1 MRLKRRPESFL
12 LPWFLHLALRQLFPP
27 GKRFPAFATV
37 SILGVGLGVASL
49 LIVQTVMNGF
59 GEEHRLRIRES
70 FGDCQVTGAAPIEQP
85 EALAKQLAAHPEV
98 ASATPYAEGPALAR
112 NADFSGIAQVR
123 GINPADPAQPARKYV
138 YDGSFD
144 DLDDGRIILGVG
156 LARALRVRVGDRI
169 EVWSPA
175 MAERAEKGKAPLPAE
190 FEVCAVIR
198 TGFTEVDNAAAL
210 IPLRRFREI
219 WNLGPR
225 AHGLTLRLKEPARA
239 EVTAGRL
246 AVGHPEL
253 RFRPWQDI
261 KKDFLAAIR
270 FEKTML
276 FFLMFIITL
285 VASFSIGS
293 TLFSAVIRR
302 SREVGVLASLG
313 AARWQVVALFGLQ
326 GLLIGALGTLLGFIL
341 TWTILACRDGI
352 LGMINRLF
360 GGGDMVANIY
370 QFSKVPLHYDAADF
384 VIAAAFTLLTTAIAG
399 LVPAL
404 WAAGR
409 KPSEAMRDV

>member
-1 MRLKRRPESFL
+1 

-70 FGDCQVTGAAPIEQP
+70 FGDCQVTGGVPIEQP
-85 EALAKQLAAHPEV
+85 EALAKQLAASPEV
-98 ASATPYAEGPALAR
+98 SSAALYAEGPALAR
-112 NADFSGIAQVR
+112 NGDFSGIAQVR
-123 GINPADPAQPARKYV
+123 GIDPTDPGQPARKYV
-138 YDGSFD
+138 YGGSFD
-144 DLDDGRIILGVG
+144 ELDDGRIILGAG

-169 EVWSPA
+169 EIWSPA

-190 FEVCAVIR
+190 FEVCAVIV

-210 IPLRRFREI
+210 ISLRRFREI

-225 AHGLTLRLKEPARA
+225 AHGLTLRLKEPALA
-239 EVTAGRL
+239 EATAGRL

-302 SREVGVLASLG
+302 SREVGVLAALG
-313 AARWQVVALFGLQ
+313 AARWQVVVLFGLQ
-326 GLLIGALGTLLGFIL
+326 GLLIGALGTLLGFVL
-341 TWTILACRDGI
+341 TWTILAFRDGI
-352 LGMINRLF
+352 LGTINRLF
-360 GGGDMVANIY
+360 GSGDMVANIY
-370 QFSKVPLHYDAADF
+370 QFSKVPLHYDASDF
-384 VIAAAFTLLTTAIAG
+384 FIAAAFTLLTTAIAG

-409 KPSEAMRDV
+409 KPSEAMRDA

>member
-1 MRLKRRPESFL
+1 M
-12 LPWFLHLALRQLFPP
+12 PWFLHLALRQLFPP

-70 FGDCQVTGAAPIEQP
+70 FGDCQVTGAAPIERP
-85 EALAKQLAAHPEV
+85 EALAKQLAASPEV
-98 ASATPYAEGPALAR
+98 ASASLYAEGPALAR
-112 NADFSGIAQVR
+112 NGDFSGIAQVR
-123 GINPADPAQPARKYV
+123 GIDPSDPAQPARKYV
-138 YDGSFD
+138 YGGSFD
-144 DLDDGRIILGVG
+144 DLDDGRIILGAG

-169 EVWSPA
+169 EIWSPA

-190 FEVCAVIR
+190 FEVCAVIQ

-225 AHGLTLRLKEPARA
+225 AHGLTLRLKEPALA
-239 EVTAGRL
+239 EATAGRL

-326 GLLIGALGTLLGFIL
+326 GLLIGALGTLLGFVL
-341 TWTILACRDGI
+341 TWTILAFRDGI

-370 QFSKVPLHYDAADF
+370 LFSKVPLHYDVSDF
-384 VIAAAFTLLTTAIAG
+384 LIASAFTLLTTAIAG

-409 KPSEAMRDV
+409 KPSEAMRDA

>member
-1 MRLKRRPESFL
+1 M
-12 LPWFLHLALRQLFPP
+12 PWFLHLALRQLFPP

-70 FGDCQVTGAAPIEQP
+70 FGDCQVTGAAPIERP
-85 EALAKQLAAHPEV
+85 EALAKELAASPEV
-98 ASATPYAEGPALAR
+98 ASASPYAEGPALAR
-112 NADFSGIAQVR
+112 NGDFSGIAQVR
-123 GINPADPAQPARKYV
+123 GIDPLDPAQPARKYV
-138 YDGSFD
+138 YGGSFD
-144 DLDDGRIILGVG
+144 ELDDGRIILGAG
-156 LARALRVRVGDRI
+156 LARALRVRIGDRI
-169 EVWSPA
+169 EIWSPA

-190 FEVCAVIR
+190 FEVCAVIV

-225 AHGLTLRLKEPARA
+225 AHGLTLRLKQPALA
-239 EVTAGRL
+239 EATAGRL

-313 AARWQVVALFGLQ
+313 AARWQIVALFGLQ

-370 QFSKVPLHYDAADF
+370 LFSKVPLHYDATDF
-384 VIAAAFTLLTTAIAG
+384 VIASAFTLLTTAIAG

-409 KPSEAMRDV
+409 KPSEAMRDA

>member
-1 MRLKRRPESFL
+1 M
-12 LPWFLHLALRQLFPP
+12 PWFFHLALRQLFPP

-70 FGDCQVTGAAPIEQP
+70 FGDCQVTGAAPIERP
-85 EALAKQLAAHPEV
+85 EALAKQLAALPAV
-98 ASATPYAEGPALAR
+98 ASAALYAEGPALAR
-112 NADFSGIAQVR
+112 NGDFSGIAQVR
-123 GINPADPAQPARKYV
+123 GIDPADPGQPARKYV
-138 YDGSFD
+138 YGGSFD
-144 DLDDGRIILGVG
+144 ELDDGRIILGVG

-169 EVWSPA
+169 EIWSPA

-190 FEVCAVIR
+190 FEVCAVIL

-225 AHGLTLRLKEPARA
+225 AHGLTLRLKEPALA
-239 EVTAGRL
+239 EATVASL
-246 AVGHPEL
+246 AAGHPEL

-261 KKDFLAAIR
+261 KRDFLAAIR

-302 SREVGVLASLG
+302 SREVGVLAALG

-326 GLLIGALGTLLGFIL
+326 GLLIGALGTLLGFGL
-341 TWTILACRDGI
+341 TWTILAFRDAI
-352 LGMINRLF
+352 LGTINRLF

-370 QFSKVPLHYDAADF
+370 QFSKVPLHYDATDF
-384 VIAAAFTLLTTAIAG
+384 VIATAFTLLTTAIAG

-409 KPSEAMRDV
+409 KPSEAMRDA

>member
-1 MRLKRRPESFL
+1 M
-12 LPWFLHLALRQLFPP
+12 PWFLHLALRQLFPP

-85 EALAKQLAAHPEV
+85 EALATQLAASPEV
-98 ASATPYAEGPALAR
+98 ASASPYAEGPALAR
-112 NADFSGIAQVR
+112 NGDFSGIAQVR
-123 GINPADPAQPARKYV
+123 GVDPSDPAQPARKYV
-138 YDGSFD
+138 YGGSFD
-144 DLDDGRIILGVG
+144 ELDDGRIILGAG
-156 LARALRVRVGDRI
+156 LARALRVRIGDRI
-169 EVWSPA
+169 EIWSPA
-175 MAERAEKGKAPLPAE
+175 MAERAQKGKAPLPAE
-190 FEVCAVIR
+190 FEVCAVIQ

-225 AHGLTLRLKEPARA
+225 AHGLTLRLKQPALA
-239 EVTAGRL
+239 EATAGRL

-326 GLLIGALGTLLGFIL
+326 GLLIGALGTLLGFVL
-341 TWTILACRDGI
+341 TWTILAFRDGI
-352 LGMINRLF
+352 LGTINRLF

-370 QFSKVPLHYDAADF
+370 QFSKVPLHYDATDF

-409 KPSEAMRDV
+409 KPSEAMRDA

>member
-1 MRLKRRPESFL
+1 

-70 FGDCQVTGAAPIEQP
+70 FGDCQVVGAAPIEQP
-85 EALAKQLAAHPEV
+85 EALAKALAARPEV
-98 ASATPYAEGPALAR
+98 ASASLYAEGPALAR
-112 NADFSGIAQVR
+112 NGDFSGIAQVR
-123 GINPADPAQPARKYV
+123 GIDPTDPGQPARKYV
-138 YDGSFD
+138 YGGSFD
-144 DLDDGRIILGVG
+144 DLDDGRIVLGAG

-169 EVWSPA
+169 EIWSPA

-190 FEVCAVIR
+190 FEVCAVIV

-225 AHGLTLRLKEPARA
+225 AHGLTLRLKEPALA
-239 EVTAGRL
+239 EATAARL
-246 AVGHPEL
+246 AATRPEL

-302 SREVGVLASLG
+302 SREVGVLAALG
-313 AARWQVVALFGLQ
+313 AARWQVVGLFGLQ
-326 GLLIGALGTLLGFIL
+326 GLLIGALGTLLGFGL
-341 TWTILACRDGI
+341 TWTILSFRDGI
-352 LGMINRLF
+352 LGAINGLF
-360 GGGDMVANIY
+360 GGGDMVANVY

-409 KPSEAMRDV
+409 KPSEAMRDA

>member
-1 MRLKRRPESFL
+1 M
-12 LPWFLHLALRQLFPP
+12 PWFLHLALRQLFPP

-85 EALAKQLAAHPEV
+85 EALAKQLAARPEV
-98 ASATPYAEGPALAR
+98 AAASLYAEGPALAR
-112 NADFSGIAQVR
+112 HGDFSGIAQVR
-123 GINPADPAQPARKYV
+123 GIDPSDPAQPARKYV
-138 YDGSFD
+138 YGGSFE

-190 FEVCAVIR
+190 FEVCAVIL

-225 AHGLTLRLKEPARA
+225 AHGLTLRLKEPVLA
-239 EVTAGRL
+239 EATAGRL

-326 GLLIGALGTLLGFIL
+326 GLLIGALGTFLGFIL
-341 TWTILACRDGI
+341 TWTILAFRDGI
-352 LGMINRLF
+352 LGTINRLF

-370 QFSKVPLHYDAADF
+370 QFSKVPLHYDATDF
-384 VIAAAFTLLTTAIAG
+384 LIASAFTLLTTAIAG

-409 KPSEAMRDV
+409 KPSEAMRDA

>member
-1 MRLKRRPESFL
+1 M
-12 LPWFLHLALRQLFPP
+12 PWFLHLALRQLFPP
-27 GKRFPAFATV
+27 GKRFPAFAMV

-70 FGDCQVTGAAPIEQP
+70 FGDCQVTGAAPIERA
-85 EALAKQLAAHPEV
+85 ETLAKQLAARPEI
-98 ASATPYAEGPALAR
+98 ASASLYAEGPALAR
-112 NADFSGIAQVR
+112 NGDFSGIAQVR
-123 GINPADPAQPARKYV
+123 GIDPTDPAQPARKYV
-138 YDGSFD
+138 YGGSFD
-144 DLDDGRIILGVG
+144 DLDDGRIILGAG

-169 EVWSPA
+169 EIWSPA

-190 FEVCAVIR
+190 FEVCAVIQ

-225 AHGLTLRLKEPARA
+225 AHGLTLRLKEPALA
-239 EVTAGRL
+239 EATAGRL

-253 RFRPWQDI
+253 RFRPWQEI

-302 SREVGVLASLG
+302 SREVGVLAALG
-313 AARWQVVALFGLQ
+313 AARGEVVALFGLQ
-326 GLLIGALGTLLGFIL
+326 GLLIGALGTLLGFGL
-341 TWTILACRDGI
+341 TWTILAFRDDI
-352 LGMINRLF
+352 LGVINRLF

-370 QFSKVPLHYDAADF
+370 LFSKVPLHYDATDF
-384 VIAAAFTLLTTAIAG
+384 FIAAAFTLLTTAIAG

-409 KPSEAMRDV
+409 KPSEAMRDA

>member
-1 MRLKRRPESFL
+1 M
-12 LPWFLHLALRQLFPP
+12 PWFLHLALRQLFPP

-70 FGDCQVTGAAPIEQP
+70 FGDCQVTGAAPIERA
-85 EALAKQLAAHPEV
+85 EALAKQLAASPEV
-98 ASATPYAEGPALAR
+98 ASASLYAEGPALAR
-112 NADFSGIAQVR
+112 NGDFSGIAQVR
-123 GINPADPAQPARKYV
+123 GIDPSDPAQPARKYV
-138 YDGSFD
+138 YGGSFD
-144 DLDDGRIILGVG
+144 ELDDGRIILGAG
-156 LARALRVRVGDRI
+156 LARALRVRIGDRI
-169 EVWSPA
+169 EIWSPA

-190 FEVCAVIR
+190 FEVCAVIV

-225 AHGLTLRLKEPARA
+225 AHGLTLRLKQPALA
-239 EVTAGRL
+239 EATAGRL

-326 GLLIGALGTLLGFIL
+326 GLLIGALGTLLGFLL
-341 TWTILACRDGI
+341 TWTILAFRNGI
-352 LGMINRLF
+352 LGTINQLF

-370 QFSKVPLHYDAADF
+370 QFSKVPLHYDATDF
-384 VIAAAFTLLTTAIAG
+384 VIASAFTLLTTAIAG

-409 KPSEAMRDV
+409 KPSEAMRDA

>member
-1 MRLKRRPESFL
+1 

-37 SILGVGLGVASL
+37 SILGVALGVASL
-49 LIVQTVMNGF
+49 LVVQTVMNGF

-70 FGDCQVTGAAPIEQP
+70 FGDCLVIGAAPIEQP
-85 EALAKQLAAHPEV
+85 EALAKQLASRPEV
-98 ASATPYAEGPALAR
+98 ASAALFAEGPALAR
-112 NADFSGIAQVR
+112 NGDFSGIAQVR
-123 GINPADPAQPARKYV
+123 GIDPTDPGQPARKYV
-138 YDGSFD
+138 VGGSFD
-144 DLDDGRIILGVG
+144 DLDDGRIILGYG
-156 LARALRVRVGDRI
+156 LARALRVRVGDRV

-190 FEVCAVIR
+190 FEVCAVVL

-225 AHGLTLRLKEPARA
+225 AHGLTLRLKDPALA
-239 EVTAGRL
+239 TEAAARL

-261 KKDFLAAIR
+261 KKDFLEAIR

-313 AARWQVVALFGLQ
+313 AARWQVVMLFGLQ
-326 GLLIGALGTLLGFIL
+326 GLLIGALGTLLGFVL
-341 TWTILACRDGI
+341 TWTILSFREGI
-352 LGMINRLF
+352 LGTINGLF
-360 GGGDMVANIY
+360 GGGDMVANVY
-370 QFSKVPLHYDAADF
+370 QFSKVPLHYDASDF
-384 VIAAAFTLLTTAIAG
+384 VIAAAFTLLTTALAG

-409 KPSEAMRDV
+409 KPSEAMRDA

>member
-1 MRLKRRPESFL
+1 M
-12 LPWFLHLALRQLFPP
+12 PWFLHLALRQLFPP

-70 FGDCQVTGAAPIEQP
+70 FGDCQVIGAAPIERP
-85 EALAKQLAAHPEV
+85 EALAKQLATNPEV
-98 ASATPYAEGPALAR
+98 ASATPYAEGPSLAR
-112 NADFSGIAQVR
+112 NGDFSGIAQVR
-123 GINPADPAQPARKYV
+123 GIDPSDPAQPARKYV
-138 YDGSFD
+138 HGGSFD
-144 DLDDGRIILGVG
+144 DLDDGRIILGAG

-169 EVWSPA
+169 EIWSPA

-190 FEVCAVIR
+190 FEVCAVIV

-225 AHGLTLRLKEPARA
+225 AHGLTLRLKDPALA
-239 EVTAGRL
+239 EATAGRL

-326 GLLIGALGTLLGFIL
+326 GLLIGALGTLLGFVL
-341 TWTILACRDGI
+341 TWTILAFRDGI
-352 LGMINRLF
+352 LSMINRLF

-370 QFSKVPLHYDAADF
+370 LFSKVPLHYDASDF
-384 VIAAAFTLLTTAIAG
+384 VIASAFTLLTTAIAG

-409 KPSEAMRDV
+409 KPSEAMRDA

>member
-1 MRLKRRPESFL
+1 

-70 FGDCQVTGAAPIEQP
+70 FGDCQVTGAAPIERP
-85 EALAKQLAAHPEV
+85 EALAKQLAASPEV
-98 ASATPYAEGPALAR
+98 ASASLYAEGPALAR
-112 NADFSGIAQVR
+112 NGDFSGIAQVR
-123 GINPADPAQPARKYV
+123 GIDPSDPAQPARKYV
-138 YDGSFD
+138 YGGSFD
-144 DLDDGRIILGVG
+144 DLDDGRIILGTG

-190 FEVCAVIR
+190 FEVCAVIQ

-225 AHGLTLRLKEPARA
+225 AHGLTLRLKQPALA
-239 EVTAGRL
+239 EATAGRL

-326 GLLIGALGTLLGFIL
+326 GLLIGALGTLLGFVL
-341 TWTILACRDGI
+341 TWTILAFRDGI

-370 QFSKVPLHYDAADF
+370 LFSKVPLHYDATDF
-384 VIAAAFTLLTTAIAG
+384 VIASAFTLLTTAIAG
-399 LVPAL
+399 LMPAL

-409 KPSEAMRDV
+409 KPSEAMRDA

>member
-1 MRLKRRPESFL
+1 M
-12 LPWFLHLALRQLFPP
+12 PWFLHLALRQLFPP

-49 LIVQTVMNGF
+49 LVVQTVMNGF

-70 FGDCQVTGAAPIEQP
+70 FGDCQVTAAATIENP
-85 EALAKQLAAHPEV
+85 EALAKRLVARPEV
-98 ASATPYAEGPALAR
+98 ASAAPYAEGPALVR
-112 NADFSGIAQVR
+112 QGDFSGVAQVR
-123 GINPADPAQPARKYV
+123 GIDPADPDQPARNYV
-138 YDGSFD
+138 HGGTFD

-156 LARALRVRVGDRI
+156 LARALRVRVGDRVEI
-169 EVWSPA
+169 WSPG

-190 FEVCAVIR
+190 FEVSAVIL
-198 TGFTEVDNAAAL
+198 TGFAEVDNAAAL
-210 IPLRRFREI
+210 IPLRRFREL

-239 EVTAGRL
+239 VETAGRL
-246 AVGHPEL
+246 ASAEPGL
-253 RFRPWQDI
+253 RFRPWQDF
-261 KKDFLAAIR
+261 KKDFLEAIR

-313 AARWQVVALFGLQ
+313 AARLQVVALFGLQ
-326 GLLIGALGTLLGFIL
+326 GLLIGALGTFLGFVL
-341 TWTILACRDGI
+341 TWTILAFRDGI
-352 LGMINRLF
+352 LRGINACF
-360 GGGDMVANIY
+360 GDGDMMANIY
-370 QFSKVPLHYDAADF
+370 QFSKVPLHYDASDF

-409 KPSEAMRDV
+409 KPSEAMRDA

>member
-1 MRLKRRPESFL
+1 M
-12 LPWFLHLALRQLFPP
+12 PWFLHLALRQLFPP

-70 FGDCQVTGAAPIEQP
+70 FGDCQVTGGVPIEQP
-85 EALAKQLAAHPEV
+85 EALAKQLAASPEV
-98 ASATPYAEGPALAR
+98 SSAALYAEGPALAR
-112 NADFSGIAQVR
+112 NGDFSGIAQVR
-123 GINPADPAQPARKYV
+123 GIDPTDPGQPARKYV
-138 YDGSFD
+138 YGGSFD
-144 DLDDGRIILGVG
+144 ELDDGRIILGAG

-169 EVWSPA
+169 EIWSPA

-190 FEVCAVIR
+190 FEVCAVIV

-210 IPLRRFREI
+210 ISLRRFREI

-225 AHGLTLRLKEPARA
+225 AHGLTLRLKQPALA
-239 EVTAGRL
+239 EATAGRL

-302 SREVGVLASLG
+302 SREVGVLAALG
-313 AARWQVVALFGLQ
+313 AARWQVVVLFGLQ
-326 GLLIGALGTLLGFIL
+326 GLLIGALGTLLGFVL
-341 TWTILACRDGI
+341 TWTILAFRDGI
-352 LGMINRLF
+352 LGTINRLF
-360 GGGDMVANIY
+360 GSGDMVANIY
-370 QFSKVPLHYDAADF
+370 QFSKVPLHYDASDF
-384 VIAAAFTLLTTAIAG
+384 FIAAAFTLLTTAIAG

-409 KPSEAMRDV
+409 KPSEAMRDA

>member
-1 MRLKRRPESFL
+1 M
-12 LPWFLHLALRQLFPP
+12 PWFLHLALRQLFPP

-70 FGDCQVTGAAPIEQP
+70 FGDCQVTGAAPIERP
-85 EALAKQLAAHPEV
+85 EALAKELAASPEV
-98 ASATPYAEGPALAR
+98 ASASPYAEGPALAR
-112 NADFSGIAQVR
+112 NGDFSGIAQVR
-123 GINPADPAQPARKYV
+123 GIDPTDPAQPARKYV
-138 YDGSFD
+138 YGGSFD
-144 DLDDGRIILGVG
+144 ELDDGRIILGAG
-156 LARALRVRVGDRI
+156 LARALRVRIGDRI
-169 EVWSPA
+169 EIWSPA

-190 FEVCAVIR
+190 FEVCAVIV

-225 AHGLTLRLKEPARA
+225 AHGLTLRLKQPALA
-239 EVTAGRL
+239 EATAGRL

-313 AARWQVVALFGLQ
+313 AARWQIVALFGLQ
-326 GLLIGALGTLLGFIL
+326 GLLIGALGTLLGFVL

-370 QFSKVPLHYDAADF
+370 LFSKVPLHYDATDF
-384 VIAAAFTLLTTAIAG
+384 VIASAFTLLTTAIAG

-409 KPSEAMRDV
+409 KPSEAMRDA

>member
-1 MRLKRRPESFL
+1 M
-12 LPWFLHLALRQLFPP
+12 PWFLHLALRQLFPP

-70 FGDCQVTGAAPIEQP
+70 FGDCQVTAAAPIERP
-85 EALAKQLAAHPEV
+85 EALARQLAASPEV
-98 ASATPYAEGPALAR
+98 SSASPYAEGPALAR
-112 NADFSGIAQVR
+112 NGDFSGIAQVR
-123 GINPADPAQPARKYV
+123 GIDPSDPAQPARKYV
-138 YDGSFD
+138 YGGSFD
-144 DLDDGRIILGVG
+144 DLDDGRIILGAG

-169 EVWSPA
+169 EIWSPA

-190 FEVCAVIR
+190 FEVCAVIV

-225 AHGLTLRLKEPARA
+225 AHGLTLRLKQPALA
-239 EVTAGRL
+239 EATAGRL
-246 AVGHPEL
+246 AVGHPGL

-313 AARWQVVALFGLQ
+313 AARWQVVSLFGLQ
-326 GLLIGALGTLLGFIL
+326 GLLIGALGTLLGFVL
-341 TWTILACRDGI
+341 TWTILAFRDGI
-352 LGMINRLF
+352 LGRINRFF

-370 QFSKVPLHYDAADF
+370 QFSKVPLHYDATDF

-409 KPSEAMRDV
+409 KPSEAMRDA

>member
-1 MRLKRRPESFL
+1 M
-12 LPWFLHLALRQLFPP
+12 PWFLHLALRQLFPP

-70 FGDCQVTGAAPIEQP
+70 FGDCQVTGAAPIERA
-85 EALAKQLAAHPEV
+85 EALAKQLAASPEV
-98 ASATPYAEGPALAR
+98 ASASLYAEGPALAR
-112 NADFSGIAQVR
+112 NGDFSGIAQVR
-123 GINPADPAQPARKYV
+123 GIDPSDPTQPARKYV
-138 YDGSFD
+138 YGGSFD
-144 DLDDGRIILGVG
+144 ELDDGRIILGAG
-156 LARALRVRVGDRI
+156 LARALRVRIGDRI
-169 EVWSPA
+169 EIWSPA

-190 FEVCAVIR
+190 FEVCAVIV

-225 AHGLTLRLKEPARA
+225 AHGLTLRLKQPALA
-239 EVTAGRL
+239 EAAAGRL

-261 KKDFLAAIR
+261 KRDFLAAIR

-326 GLLIGALGTLLGFIL
+326 GLLIGALGTLLGFVL
-341 TWTILACRDGI
+341 TWTILAFRDGI
-352 LGMINRLF
+352 LGTINRLF

-370 QFSKVPLHYDAADF
+370 QFSKVPLHYDATDF

-409 KPSEAMRDV
+409 KPSEAMRDA

>member
-1 MRLKRRPESFL
+1 M
-12 LPWFLHLALRQLFPP
+12 PWFLHLALRQLFPP

-70 FGDCQVTGAAPIEQP
+70 FGDCQVTAAAPIEQP
-85 EALAKQLAAHPEV
+85 ETLAKQLAARPEV
-98 ASATPYAEGPALAR
+98 SSASLYAEGPALAR
-112 NADFSGIAQVR
+112 NGDFSGIAQVR
-123 GINPADPAQPARKYV
+123 GIDPTDPAQPARKYV
-138 YDGSFD
+138 YGGSFD
-144 DLDDGRIILGVG
+144 DLDDGRIVLGAG
-156 LARALRVRVGDRI
+156 LARALRVRVGDRVEI
-169 EVWSPA
+169 WSPA

-190 FEVCAVIR
+190 FEVCAVIV

-225 AHGLTLRLKEPARA
+225 AHGLTLRLKEPALA
-239 EVTAGRL
+239 EATAARL
-246 AVGHPEL
+246 AAARPEL

-302 SREVGVLASLG
+302 SREVGVLAALG
-313 AARWQVVALFGLQ
+313 AARWEVVGLFGLQ
-326 GLLIGALGTLLGFIL
+326 GLLIGALGTLLGFGL
-341 TWTILACRDGI
+341 TWTILSFRDGI
-352 LGMINRLF
+352 LSAINGLF
-360 GGGDMVANIY
+360 GGGDMVANVY
-370 QFSKVPLHYDAADF
+370 QFSKVPLHYDASDF

-409 KPSEAMRDV
+409 KPSEAMRDA

>member
-1 MRLKRRPESFL
+1 M
-12 LPWFLHLALRQLFPP
+12 
-27 GKRFPAFATV
+27 V

-70 FGDCQVTGAAPIEQP
+70 FGDCQVTGPAPIERP
-85 EALAKQLAAHPEV
+85 EALAKELAARPEV
-98 ASATPYAEGPALAR
+98 ASAALYAEGPALAR
-112 NADFSGIAQVR
+112 NGDFSGIAQVR
-123 GINPADPAQPARKYV
+123 GIDPTDPGLPARKYV
-138 YDGSFD
+138 YGGSFD
-144 DLDDGRIILGVG
+144 DLDDGRIVLGVG

-169 EVWSPA
+169 EIWSPA

-190 FEVCAVIR
+190 FEVCAVIF

-225 AHGLTLRLKEPARA
+225 AHGLTLRLKDPSLA
-239 EVTAGRL
+239 EATAGRL

-302 SREVGVLASLG
+302 SREVGVLAALG

-326 GLLIGALGTLLGFIL
+326 GLLIGALGTFLGFVL
-341 TWTILACRDGI
+341 TWTILAFRDGI
-352 LGMINRLF
+352 LGSINRLF
-360 GGGDMVANIY
+360 GDGDMVANIY
-370 QFSKVPLHYDAADF
+370 QFSKVPLHYDATDF
-384 VIAAAFTLLTTAIAG
+384 LIAAAFTLLTTAIAG

-409 KPSEAMRDV
+409 KPSEAMRDA

>member
-1 MRLKRRPESFL
+1 M
-12 LPWFLHLALRQLFPP
+12 PWFLHLALRQLFPP

-70 FGDCQVTGAAPIEQP
+70 FGDCQVTGPAPIERP
-85 EALAKQLAAHPEV
+85 EALAKQLAASPEV
-98 ASATPYAEGPALAR
+98 SSASPYAEGPALAR
-112 NADFSGIAQVR
+112 NGDFSGIAQVR
-123 GINPADPAQPARKYV
+123 GIDPSDPAQPARKYV
-138 YDGSFD
+138 YGGSFD
-144 DLDDGRIILGVG
+144 DLDDGRIILGAG

-169 EVWSPA
+169 EIWSPA

-190 FEVCAVIR
+190 FEVSAVIL
-198 TGFTEVDNAAAL
+198 TGFAEVDNAAAL
-210 IPLRRFREI
+210 IPLRRFREL

-239 EVTAGRL
+239 VETAGRL
-246 AVGHPEL
+246 AASQPGL
-253 RFRPWQDI
+253 RFRPWQDF
-261 KKDFLAAIR
+261 KKDFLEAIR

-302 SREVGVLASLG
+302 SREVGVLAALG
-313 AARWQVVALFGLQ
+313 AGRGAILALFGLQ
-326 GLLIGALGTLLGFIL
+326 GLLIGALGTGLGFLL
-341 TWTILACRDGI
+341 TGGI
-352 LGMINRLF
+352 LHFRDAILGAINAVF
-360 GGGDMVANIY
+360 GDGDMVASVY
-370 QFSKVPLHYDAADF
+370 QFANIPLHYDPADF
-384 VIAAAFTLLTTAIAG
+384 VAAGVFTLLVTTLAG
-399 LVPAL
+399 FVPAL

-409 KPSEAMRDV
+409 KPSEAMRDA

>member
-1 MRLKRRPESFL
+1 M
-12 LPWFLHLALRQLFPP
+12 PWFLHLALRQLFPP

-70 FGDCQVTGAAPIEQP
+70 FGDCQVIGAAPIERP
-85 EALAKQLAAHPEV
+85 EALAKQLAASPEV
-98 ASATPYAEGPALAR
+98 ASASLYAEGPSLAR
-112 NADFSGIAQVR
+112 NGDFSGIAQVR
-123 GINPADPAQPARKYV
+123 GIDPTDPGQPARKYV
-138 YDGSFD
+138 VGGSFD
-144 DLDDGRIILGVG
+144 DLDDGRIILGYG

-169 EVWSPA
+169 EIWSPA

-190 FEVCAVIR
+190 FEVCAVIV

-225 AHGLTLRLKEPARA
+225 AHGLTLRLKDPSVA
-239 EVTAGRL
+239 EATAGRL

-313 AARWQVVALFGLQ
+313 AARWQIVALFGLQ
-326 GLLIGALGTLLGFIL
+326 GLLIGALGTLLGFGL
-341 TWTILACRDGI
+341 TWTILAFRDGI

-370 QFSKVPLHYDAADF
+370 LFSKVPLHYDASDF
-384 VIAAAFTLLTTAIAG
+384 VIASAFTLLTTAIAG

-409 KPSEAMRDV
+409 KPSEAMRDA

>member
-1 MRLKRRPESFL
+1 M
-12 LPWFLHLALRQLFPP
+12 PWFLHLALRQLFPP

-70 FGDCQVTGAAPIEQP
+70 FGDCQVTGAAPIERP
-85 EALAKQLAAHPEV
+85 EALAKELAASPEV
-98 ASATPYAEGPALAR
+98 ASASPYAEGPALAR
-112 NADFSGIAQVR
+112 NGDFSGIAQVR
-123 GINPADPAQPARKYV
+123 GIDPLDPAQPARKYV
-138 YDGSFD
+138 YGGNFD
-144 DLDDGRIILGVG
+144 ELDDGRIILGAG
-156 LARALRVRVGDRI
+156 LARALRVRIGDRI
-169 EVWSPA
+169 EIWSPA

-190 FEVCAVIR
+190 FEVCAVIV

-225 AHGLTLRLKEPARA
+225 AHGLTLRLKQPALA
-239 EVTAGRL
+239 ETTAGRL

-313 AARWQVVALFGLQ
+313 AARWQIVALFGLQ

-370 QFSKVPLHYDAADF
+370 LFSKVPLHYDATDF
-384 VIAAAFTLLTTAIAG
+384 VIASAFTLLTTAIAG

-409 KPSEAMRDV
+409 KPSEAMRDA

>member
-1 MRLKRRPESFL
+1 M
-12 LPWFLHLALRQLFPP
+12 PWFLHLALRQLFPP

-70 FGDCQVTGAAPIEQP
+70 FGDCQVTGAAPIERA
-85 EALAKQLAAHPEV
+85 ETLAKQLAARPEV
-98 ASATPYAEGPALAR
+98 ASASLYAEGPALAR
-112 NADFSGIAQVR
+112 NGDFSGIAQVR
-123 GINPADPAQPARKYV
+123 GIDPTDPAQPARKYV
-138 YDGSFD
+138 YGGSFD
-144 DLDDGRIILGVG
+144 DLDDGRIILGAG

-190 FEVCAVIR
+190 FEVCAVIQ

-225 AHGLTLRLKEPARA
+225 AHGLTLRLKEPALA
-239 EVTAGRL
+239 EATAVRL

-253 RFRPWQDI
+253 RFRPWQEI

-313 AARWQVVALFGLQ
+313 AARWQIVALFGLQ
-326 GLLIGALGTLLGFIL
+326 GLLIGALGTLLGFGL
-341 TWTILACRDGI
+341 TWTILAFRDGI

-370 QFSKVPLHYDAADF
+370 LFSKVPLHYDASDF
-384 VIAAAFTLLTTAIAG
+384 VIASAFTLLTTAIAG

-409 KPSEAMRDV
+409 KPSEAMRDA

>member
-1 MRLKRRPESFL
+1 M
-12 LPWFLHLALRQLFPP
+12 PWFLHLALRQLFPP
-27 GKRFPAFATV
+27 GKRFPAFAMV

-70 FGDCQVTGAAPIEQP
+70 FGDCQVTGAAPIERA
-85 EALAKQLAAHPEV
+85 ETLAKQLAARPEI
-98 ASATPYAEGPALAR
+98 ASASLYAEGPALAR
-112 NADFSGIAQVR
+112 NGDFSGIAQVR
-123 GINPADPAQPARKYV
+123 GIDPTDPAQPARKYV
-138 YDGSFD
+138 YGGSFD
-144 DLDDGRIILGVG
+144 DLDDGRIILGAG

-169 EVWSPA
+169 EIWSPA

-190 FEVCAVIR
+190 FEVCAVIL

-210 IPLRRFREI
+210 ISLRRFREI

-225 AHGLTLRLKEPARA
+225 AHGLTLRLKEPALA
-239 EVTAGRL
+239 EATAGRL

-253 RFRPWQDI
+253 RFRPWQEI

-302 SREVGVLASLG
+302 SREVGVLAALG
-313 AARWQVVALFGLQ
+313 AARWQVVVLFGLQ
-326 GLLIGALGTLLGFIL
+326 GLLIGALGTLLGFVL
-341 TWTILACRDGI
+341 TWTILAFRDGI
-352 LGMINRLF
+352 LGTINRLF

-370 QFSKVPLHYDAADF
+370 QFSKVPLHYDASDF
-384 VIAAAFTLLTTAIAG
+384 VIAAAFTLLTTVIAG

-409 KPSEAMRDV
+409 KPSEAMRDA

>member
-1 MRLKRRPESFL
+1 

-70 FGDCQVTGAAPIEQP
+70 FGDCQVIGAAPIERP
-85 EALAKQLAAHPEV
+85 EALAKQLATNPEV
-98 ASATPYAEGPALAR
+98 SSASPYAEGPSLAR
-112 NADFSGIAQVR
+112 NGDFSGIAQVR
-123 GINPADPAQPARKYV
+123 GIDPTDPAQPARKYV
-138 YDGSFD
+138 HGGSFD
-144 DLDDGRIILGVG
+144 DLDDGRIILGAG

-169 EVWSPA
+169 EIWSPA

-190 FEVCAVIR
+190 FEVCAVIV

-225 AHGLTLRLKEPARA
+225 AHGLTLRLKDPALA
-239 EVTAGRL
+239 EATAGRL

-313 AARWQVVALFGLQ
+313 AARWQIVALFGLQ
-326 GLLIGALGTLLGFIL
+326 GLLIGALGTLLGFGL
-341 TWTILACRDGI
+341 TWTILAFRDGI
-352 LGMINRLF
+352 LSMINRLF

-370 QFSKVPLHYDAADF
+370 LFSKVPLHYDASDF
-384 VIAAAFTLLTTAIAG
+384 VIASAFTLLTTAIAG

-409 KPSEAMRDV
+409 KPSEAMRDA

>member
-1 MRLKRRPESFL
+1 M
-12 LPWFLHLALRQLFPP
+12 PWFLHLALRQLFPP

-70 FGDCQVTGAAPIEQP
+70 FGDCQVVGAAPIEQP
-85 EALAKQLAAHPEV
+85 EALAKALAARPEV
-98 ASATPYAEGPALAR
+98 ASASLYAEGPALAR
-112 NADFSGIAQVR
+112 NGDFSGIAQVR
-123 GINPADPAQPARKYV
+123 GIDPTDPGQPARKYV
-138 YDGSFD
+138 YGGSFD
-144 DLDDGRIILGVG
+144 DLDDGRIVLGAG

-169 EVWSPA
+169 EIWSPA

-190 FEVCAVIR
+190 FEVCAVIV

-225 AHGLTLRLKEPARA
+225 AHGLTLRLKEPALA
-239 EVTAGRL
+239 EATAARL
-246 AVGHPEL
+246 AATRPEL

-302 SREVGVLASLG
+302 SREVGVLAALG
-313 AARWQVVALFGLQ
+313 AARWQVVGLFGLQ
-326 GLLIGALGTLLGFIL
+326 GLLIGALGTLLGFGL
-341 TWTILACRDGI
+341 TWTILSFRDGI
-352 LGMINRLF
+352 LGAINGLF
-360 GGGDMVANIY
+360 GGGDMVANVY

-409 KPSEAMRDV
+409 KPSEAMRDA

>member
-1 MRLKRRPESFL
+1 M
-12 LPWFLHLALRQLFPP
+12 PWFLHLALRQLFPP

-70 FGDCQVTGAAPIEQP
+70 FGDCQVTGAAPIERP
-85 EALAKQLAAHPEV
+85 EALAKQLAASPEV
-98 ASATPYAEGPALAR
+98 ASASLYAEGPALAR
-112 NADFSGIAQVR
+112 NGDFSGIAQVR
-123 GINPADPAQPARKYV
+123 GIDPSDPAQPARKYV
-138 YDGSFD
+138 YGGSFD
-144 DLDDGRIILGVG
+144 DLDDGRIILGAG

-169 EVWSPA
+169 EIWSPA

-190 FEVCAVIR
+190 FEVCAVIV

-225 AHGLTLRLKEPARA
+225 AHGLTLRLKEPALA
-239 EVTAGRL
+239 EATAGRL

-326 GLLIGALGTLLGFIL
+326 GLLIGALGTLLGFVL
-341 TWTILACRDGI
+341 TWTILAFRDGI
-352 LGMINRLF
+352 LGTINRLF

-370 QFSKVPLHYDAADF
+370 QFSKVPLHYDATDF
-384 VIAAAFTLLTTAIAG
+384 LIASAFTLLTTAIAG

-409 KPSEAMRDV
+409 KPSEAMRDA

>member
-1 MRLKRRPESFL
+1 M
-12 LPWFLHLALRQLFPP
+12 PWFLHLALRQLFPP

-70 FGDCQVTGAAPIEQP
+70 FGDCQVTGPAPIEQP
-85 EALAKQLAAHPEV
+85 EALAKQLAARPDV
-98 ASATPYAEGPALAR
+98 ASAALYAEGPALAR
-112 NADFSGIAQVR
+112 NGDFSGIAQVR
-123 GINPADPAQPARKYV
+123 GIDPADPGQPARKYV
-138 YDGSFD
+138 YGGSFD
-144 DLDDGRIILGVG
+144 ELDDGRIILGAG

-169 EVWSPA
+169 EIWSPA

-190 FEVCAVIR
+190 FEVCAVIL

-225 AHGLTLRLKEPARA
+225 AHGLTLRLKEPVLA
-239 EVTAGRL
+239 EVTAASL
-246 AVGHPEL
+246 AAGHPEL

-302 SREVGVLASLG
+302 SREVGVLAALG

-326 GLLIGALGTLLGFIL
+326 GLLIGALGTLLGFVL
-341 TWTILACRDGI
+341 TWTILAFRDGI
-352 LGMINRLF
+352 LSTINRLF

-370 QFSKVPLHYDAADF
+370 QFSKVPLHYDATDF
-384 VIAAAFTLLTTAIAG
+384 VIATAFTLLTTAIAG

-409 KPSEAMRDV
+409 KPSEAMRDA

>member
-1 MRLKRRPESFL
+1 M
-12 LPWFLHLALRQLFPP
+12 PWFLHLALRQLFPP